1 MITLEEQ
8 EQLSRIAR
16 RIRLENRLERRL
28 LRSRLREAHR
38 EVSRLVA
45 QFREIDPE
53 LQKVVLF
60 GSLAQNSVRSLQF
73 DIDLAVRSEQFL
85 KLVACGL
92 RSPFRVDVVDLEKLP
107 AAVRRSIE
115 EHGKTVYAKKS

>member
-1 MITLEEQ
+1 MIASEEQ
-8 EQLSRIAR
+8 RQLALIAR
-16 RIRLENRLERRL
+16 RIKLQNKIEQQR

-60 GSLAQNSVRSLQF
+60 GSLARNAPRGLQF
-73 DIDLAVRSEQFL
+73 DIDLAVRSDQFL
-85 KLVACGL
+85 MLVACGL
-92 RSPFRVDVVDLEKLP
+92 RSPFQVDVVDLDRLP
-107 AAVRRSIE
+107 APVRRSIE
-115 EHGKTVYAKKS
+115 EHGKTIYAKES

>member
-1 MITLEEQ
+1 MIAREEQ
-8 EQLSRIAR
+8 RQISRIAR
-16 RIRLENRLERRL
+16 RIRLQNRLERKR
-28 LRSRLREAHR
+28 LRSRLREAQR

-60 GSLAQNSVRSLQF
+60 GSLEQNSVRSLQF

-107 AAVRRSIE
+107 VPVRRSIE
-115 EHGKTVYAKKS
+115 EHGKTVYAKES